1 MKRWFVIF
9 ILLGV
14 FLSGI
19 TGCATKRYVNSR
31 IDNALDSEIS
41 AIRGEIEAKEEKIE
55 NVQKEIGVIRQDI
68 ESNKIEITNELTRL
82 KDLTEQQKID
92 LKNEIAAKERG
103 IVQDAMTRAE
113 ETGKLKK
120 AKLLYEVTISEESV
134 PFAYKKSELSDDA
147 KAALD
152 TFADLLIKENKAV
165 YIEIQGHTDDIGSEN
180 YNLKLGEQ
188 RADSVMRYLHISR
201 NIPLNHISTFSY
213 GESKPAVL
221 NDGETNR
228 SKNRRVVLMVME

>member
-14 FLSGI
+14 FTSGM

-31 IDNALDSEIS
+31 IDNALDSEIGT
-41 AIRGEIEAKEEKIE
+41 IRNEIAAKEEKIE

-68 ESNKIEITNELTRL
+68 ESNKIEVTNELTRL

-134 PFAYKKSELSDDA
+134 PFAYNESELSDDA
-147 KAALD
+147 TAALD
-152 TFADLLIKENKAV
+152 TFADFLIKENKAF
-165 YIEIQGHTDDIGSEN
+165 YIEIQGHTDDIGSED
-180 YNLKLGEQ
+180 YNLKLGQ
-188 RADSVMRYLHISR
+188 HRADSVMRYLHISH

-213 GESKPAVL
+213 GESKPAVI
-221 NDGETNR
+221 NDGEANR